1 MKNRNIKNI
10 LISSMS
16 AAFLIFVSS
25 CAGFNKTHPQEG
37 SYLVSGKISL
47 SAESGA
53 MPSQLQNL
61 LNTSARTATSTFAQT
76 TNEIARDFTVT
87 ATHTIA
93 ETGEV
98 ITKTCVIETSE
109 DGSRTY
115 SLRLPYTGEWTLE
128 ARLFGYI
135 DDDPAT
141 TEDESTTDSIAYLDG
156 QATINITEEAS
167 SLIKNII
174 VSPVFNSNTQ
184 GKVNL
189 PVIDET
195 GSVSLIKIFEYET
208 DLDGKEVMAATP
220 SLDTTFINSPDYI
233 QGDYEPGSHKIAI
246 YFYNSESE
254 TQEIYSCTEVF
265 VVYSGFVTDIW
276 YGQAPHLRYNDE
288 TRQYEFVITDELLR
302 DYVKRGDLTTK
313 KDEDGY
319 LDTPYILWS
328 CTTDE
333 RVSSSDSTQ
342 VIEFEGGTSYET
354 GVQVVGSLNEETT
367 IYRPF
372 SSSGNTPC
380 FCFGDDGYLYVL
392 ESGSIYNS
400 VINCYKE
407 SYSGYISAQ
416 KIDLEEKYFSDYG
429 SHTFGSALL
438 YKDGYLFFIFS
449 NRDSNYNLTYNLC
462 ILDLASETLYAEAVI
477 PSLES
482 VSGSLNSSA
491 GIAVK
496 WENAD
501 DESNPNLI
509 KKGVL
514 YYSTSNSNE
523 YIENEIISQPFTISL
538 NSDNNSYE
546 LQMDS
551 TTAFSYSLSKE
562 NLGVESV
569 AYRFLVSDMQIQ
581 DDILYVLINAYTN
594 QVSTLYKKIDDDNYS
609 EHTIYT
615 SNGGV
620 LRFELSD
627 SNSTSTS
634 AFVPSLWGDEEDSP
648 LVLGLYTDNEMYYK
662 YSSSNGYTASNLD
675 GDDLRPF
682 VTTPPLSEAESYFYG
697 PQKFIAIKPKE
708 LVIADDGAYFDES
721 KIYCKNRVV
730 KVNLGE
736 EALGQMNVTDVN
748 VTFTKKLGSCGGI
761 ILN

>member
-1 MKNRNIKNI
+1 MKMNNRMNIENI
-10 LISSMS
+10 IK
-16 AAFLIFVSS
+16 IFGMAVSIVCILG

-47 SAESGA
+47 AAESGA

-87 ATHTIA
+87 ATRTIA

-195 GSVSLIKIFEYET
+195 GSVDSIKIYKYEI
-208 DLDGKEVMAATP
+208 DENNKEVMASEP
-220 SLDTTFINSPDYI
+220 SLETTFHSLDYI

-254 TQEIYSCTEVF
+254 TQEIYSCTEAF

-328 CTTDE
+328 YTTDE
-333 RVSSSDSTQ
+333 GGSSSDSTQ
-342 VIEFEGGTSYET
+342 TIEGGTSYET

-367 IYRPF
+367 INRPF

-400 VINCYKE
+400 VINFYKE
-407 SYSGYISAQ
+407 SYSGYISAK
-416 KIDLEEKYFSDYG
+416 KIDLEEKFFSDYD

-449 NRDSNYNLTYNLC
+449 NRNSNYNLTYNLC
-462 ILDLASETLYAEAVI
+462 ILDLASETLYAKAVI

-501 DESNPNLI
+501 DESNTNLI

-523 YIENEIISQPFTISL
+523 NIENEIISQPFTISL
-538 NSDNNSYE
+538 NNVDNSYE
-546 LQMDS
+546 MQMDS
-551 TTAFSYSLSKE
+551 TAALSYELSKGD
-562 NLGVESV
+562 LRV
-569 AYRFLVSDMQIQ
+569 ASTANRFSVSDMQIQ
-581 DDILYVLINAYTN
+581 DDILYVLINAYTK
-594 QVSTLYKKIDDDNYS
+594 QGSTLYTKIDDDNYS

-620 LRFELSD
+620 LRFELSA
-627 SNSTSTS
+627 SAS
-634 AFVPSLWGDEEDSP
+634 AFEPSRWGDETDSP
-648 LVLGLYTDNEMYYK
+648 LVLGLYTNDEMYYT
-662 YSSSNGYTASNLD
+662 YSSYNNGYTASNLD
-675 GDDLRPF
+675 GDYLLPF

-708 LVIADDGAYFDES
+708 LVIADDGMYFDES

-736 EALGQMNVTDVN
+736 EALGQMSVTDVN

-761 ILN
+761 ILD

>member
-1 MKNRNIKNI
+1 MKMNNRMNIENI
-10 LISSMS
+10 IK
-16 AAFLIFVSS
+16 IFGMAVSIVCILG

-47 SAESGA
+47 AAESGA

-115 SLRLPYTGEWTLE
+115 SLRLPYTGSWTLE

-135 DDDPAT
+135 DD
-141 TEDESTTDSIAYLDG
+141 STTDSIAYLDG

-195 GSVSLIKIFEYET
+195 ESVNQIKIFEYET

-220 SLDTTFINSPDYI
+220 SLDTTFINSLDYI

-254 TQEIYSCTEVF
+254 TQEIYSCTEAF

-288 TRQYEFVITDELLR
+288 TRHYDFVITDELLR

-313 KDEDGY
+313 KYEDGY

-328 CTTDE
+328 EITDE
-333 RVSSSDSTQ
+333 RGSSSDFTQ
-342 VIEFEGGTSYET
+342 TIEGGTSYLT

-367 IYRPF
+367 INNPF
-372 SSSGNTPC
+372 SSSDNKPC

-392 ESGSIYNS
+392 ESASYVDNS

-407 SYSGYISAQ
+407 SYSGYVSAK
-416 KIDLEEKYFSDYG
+416 KIDLEEKFFSDYD

-449 NRDSNYNLTYNLC
+449 NRNSNYNLTYNLC
-462 ILDLASETLYAEAVI
+462 ILDLASETLYAKAVI

-514 YYSTSNSNE
+514 YYSTSDSNE
-523 YIENEIISQPFTISL
+523 YIENEIISQPFTISF
-538 NSDNNSYE
+538 NSTNNSYE

-551 TTAFSYSLSKE
+551 TTAFSYSLSKG

-581 DDILYVLINAYTN
+581 DNVLYVLINAYTEKG
-594 QVSTLYKKIDDDNYS
+594 STLYTKIDDDNYS

-620 LRFELSD
+620 LRFELSDSD

-648 LVLGLYTDNEMYYK
+648 LVLGLYTNNEMYYT
-662 YSSSNGYTASNLD
+662 YSYNGYTASNLD
-675 GDDLRPF
+675 GDNLRPF

-761 ILN
+761 ILD

>member
-1 MKNRNIKNI
+1 MKMNNRMNIENI
-10 LISSMS
+10 IK
-16 AAFLIFVSS
+16 IFGMAVSIVCILG

-47 SAESGA
+47 AAESGA

-115 SLRLPYTGEWTLE
+115 SLRLPYTGSWTLE

-156 QATINITEEAS
+156 QTTINITEEAS

-195 GSVSLIKIFEYET
+195 GMVDSIKIYKYEIYENN
-208 DLDGKEVMAATP
+208 KEVMASEP
-220 SLDTTFINSPDYI
+220 SLETTFHSLDYI

-254 TQEIYSCTEVF
+254 TQEIYSCTEAF

-328 CTTDE
+328 YTTDE
-333 RVSSSDSTQ
+333 RGSSSDSTQ
-342 VIEFEGGTSYET
+342 TIEGGTSYET

-367 IYRPF
+367 INRPF

-392 ESGSIYNS
+392 EEENGRSNSIL
-400 VINCYKE
+400 NCYKE
-407 SYSGYISAQ
+407 SYSGYVSNK
-416 KIDLEEKYFSDYG
+416 KINLETRYFSDITTHMYG
-429 SHTFGSALL
+429 SSLA
-438 YKDGYLFFIFS
+438 YKDGYIFFILS
-449 NRDSNYNLTYNLC
+449 ILNSSYDYVPNLC
-462 ILDLASETLYAEAVI
+462 ILNLADESIYVKAVI
-477 PSLES
+477 PTITAT
-482 VSGSLNSSA
+482 SGDLNSSS
-491 GIAVK
+491 GIAIK
-496 WENAD
+496 WERVND
-501 DESNPNLI
+501 NENPNLVNQ
-509 KKGVL
+509 GVL
-514 YYSTSNSNE
+514 YYATSNSNE
-523 YIENEIISQPFTISL
+523 YIQYSVVSQPFTISF
-538 NSDNNSYE
+538 NSDNSSYE
-546 LQMDS
+546 MQMVS
-551 TTAFSYSLSKE
+551 TDASYYPLSMT
-562 NLGVESV
+562 NLGVRSTQN
-569 AYRFLVSDMQIQ
+569 RFSVSDMQIQ
-581 DDILYVLINAYTN
+581 DDVLYVLTN
-594 QVSTLYKKIDDDNYS
+594 IYSQRGSTLYTKIDEENYS
-609 EHTIYT
+609 ENTIYT

-620 LRFELSD
+620 LRFEVSD
-627 SNSTSTS
+627 SE
-634 AFVPSLWGDEEDSP
+634 FVPLRWGDEDDSP
-648 LVLGLYTDNEMYYK
+648 LVLGLYTESDVIYYT
-662 YSSSNGYTASNLD
+662 YSSYNGYSASNLD
-675 GDDLRPF
+675 SENNNIIIPF
-682 VTTPPLSEAESYFYG
+682 VSTPPLSEAESYFYG
-697 PQKFIAIKPKE
+697 PQKFIAIKPKK
-708 LVIADDGAYFDES
+708 LVIADDGMYFDES

-748 VTFTKKLGSCGGI
+748 VTFTKKLSSCQ
-761 ILN
+761 

>member
-354 GVQVVGSLNEETT
+354 GVQVVGSLNKETT
-367 IYRPF
+367 INAPF
-372 SSSGNTPC
+372 SSSGDKPA

-392 ESGSIYNS
+392 EEGNGMSNSIL
-400 VINCYKE
+400 NCYKE
-407 SYSGYISAQ
+407 SYSGYVSNK
-416 KIDLEEKYFSDYG
+416 KINLETSYFSDITTHMYG
-429 SHTFGSALL
+429 SSLA
-438 YKDGYLFFIFS
+438 YKDGYIFFILS
-449 NRDSNYNLTYNLC
+449 ILNSSYDYVPNLC
-462 ILDLASETLYAEAVI
+462 ILNLADESIYVKAVI
-477 PSLES
+477 PTITAT
-482 VSGSLNSSA
+482 SGDLNSSS
-491 GIAVK
+491 GIAIK
-496 WENAD
+496 WERVND
-501 DESNPNLI
+501 NENPNLVNQ
-509 KKGVL
+509 GVL
-514 YYSTSNSNE
+514 YYATSNSNE
-523 YIENEIISQPFTISL
+523 YIQYSVVSQPFTISF
-538 NSDNNSYE
+538 NSDNSSYE
-546 LQMDS
+546 MQMVS
-551 TTAFSYSLSKE
+551 TDASYYPLSMT
-562 NLGVESV
+562 NLGVRSTQN
-569 AYRFLVSDMQIQ
+569 RFSVSDMQIQ
-581 DDILYVLINAYTN
+581 DDVLYVLTN
-594 QVSTLYKKIDDDNYS
+594 IYSQRGSTLYTKIDEENYS
-609 EHTIYT
+609 ENTIYT

-620 LRFELSD
+620 LRFEVSD
-627 SNSTSTS
+627 SE
-634 AFVPSLWGDEEDSP
+634 FVPLRWGDEDDSP
-648 LVLGLYTDNEMYYK
+648 LVLGLYTEPDVIYYT
-662 YSSSNGYTASNLD
+662 YSSYNGYSASNLD
-675 GDDLRPF
+675 SKKNITIPF
-682 VTTPPLSEAESYFYG
+682 VSTPPLSEAASYFYG

-708 LVIADDGAYFDES
+708 LVIADDGMYFDES

-736 EALGQMNVTDVN
+736 ESLGQMSVTDVN
-748 VTFTKKLGSCGGI
+748 VTFTTRLSSCQ
-761 ILN
+761 

>member
-1 MKNRNIKNI
+1 MKMNNRMNIENI
-10 LISSMS
+10 IK
-16 AAFLIFVSS
+16 IFGMAVSVVCILG
-25 CAGFNKTHPQEG
+25 CAGFNKTHTQEG

-47 SAESGA
+47 AAESGA

-156 QATINITEEAS
+156 QTTINITEEAS
-167 SLIKNII
+167 ILTKNII

-195 GSVSLIKIFEYET
+195 GCVNLIKIFEYET

-254 TQEIYSCTEVF
+254 TQEIYSCTEAF

-328 CTTDE
+328 YTTDE
-333 RVSSSDSTQ
+333 RVSSSD
-342 VIEFEGGTSYET
+342 IEVEGGTSYET

-407 SYSGYISAQ
+407 SYSGYISAK
-416 KIDLEEKYFSDYG
+416 KIDLEEKYFSDYD

-449 NRDSNYNLTYNLC
+449 NRNSNYNLTYNLC
-462 ILDLASETLYAEAVI
+462 ILDLASETLYAKAVI

-501 DESNPNLI
+501 DASNPNLI

-523 YIENEIISQPFTISL
+523 LIAHTIVAQPFTISL
-538 NSDNNSYE
+538 NSDNSYE

-551 TTAFSYSLSKE
+551 TTALSYELSKGD
-562 NLGVESV
+562 LRV
-569 AYRFLVSDMQIQ
+569 ASTANRFSVSDMQIQ

-594 QVSTLYKKIDDDNYS
+594 QGSTLYTKIDDDNYS

-627 SNSTSTS
+627 SAST
-634 AFVPSLWGDEEDSP
+634 FNPSLWGDEEDSP
-648 LVLGLYTDNEMYYK
+648 LVLGLYTNDEMYYT
-662 YSSSNGYTASNLD
+662 YSSYNNGYTASNLD
-675 GDDLRPF
+675 GDYLLPF
-682 VTTPPLSEAESYFYG
+682 VTTPPLDQADSYFYG

-761 ILN
+761 ILD